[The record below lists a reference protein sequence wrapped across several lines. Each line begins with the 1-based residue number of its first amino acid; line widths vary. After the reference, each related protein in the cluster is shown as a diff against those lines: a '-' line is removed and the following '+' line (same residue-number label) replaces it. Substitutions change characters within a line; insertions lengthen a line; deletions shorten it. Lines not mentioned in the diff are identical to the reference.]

1 MTLTLLGATTITG
14 LIAFAGQKF
23 PRLAIGA
30 STWYTL
36 IYFSEPLRHRFVY
49 TFAFLL
55 SLILGGVF
63 GFHLYPTHKRVGHFF
78 IGTVAPLGLV
88 DAISAAA
95 FDRMSL
101 LLNQLNIK
109 APLEPAEMATVLG
122 IAFGLAIGN
131 GWLTFQTLFCAF
143 IHLDG
148 VCWLVC
154 HGHVCFQHHC
164 LVLPR
169 V

>member
-78 IGTVAPLGLV
+78 IGTAAPLGLV

-95 FDRMSL
+95 LDGMSL